1 MHKWIGTYNLFRIH
15 ILRFF
20 KRLYYPDAETGKRPK
35 PSVIEN
41 IAQLHRKEE
50 SIYKPSDLWTQEDD
64 LKLITLTI

>member
-15 ILRFF
+15 LLRFF
-20 KRLYYPDAETGKRPK
+20 KWLYYPDAEPGKRPK

-41 IAQLHRKEE
+41 IAQLHREEE

>member
-15 ILRFF
+15 LLRFF
-20 KRLYYPDAETGKRPK
+20 KWLYYPDAEPGKRLK